1 MEIFAGTSRLTAAV
15 RQLGLRDSFGIDHV
29 VSDRLVAPIVQLDLS
44 IPENFSFLQD
54 IIREPGCIY
63 VHFAPPCG
71 TASRARFIKRR
82 GRHNPPV
89 LRTDDH
95 PNGLPHL
102 SPLHAAKV
110 AAANLLYDQTQVL
123 RRLCVE
129 HGVLFSIENPARSFM
144 WQTTHMAKF
153 LEEVAHYKTYFHHC
167 MYGSARR
174 KHTCFVHSIPTLCD
188 LAALCDNS
196 HVHEAWGYSSTGWA
210 TAEETAYPWPVC
222 RKVAA
227 LVPLHI
233 QTFGVTCPTPT
244 FATHTSQLDAIRQ
257 QTLTQVSKGLPW
269 VSEFKEII
277 QVNADTPVPANA
289 RALSTPAVGHIA
301 SAKKKTLGVYRT
313 PEEFIHSALEAKH
326 PGHQSDDLPEP
337 MKEAL
342 QFCAAHTDEFVG
354 NSRSESLRA
363 MIAKAQQLG
372 PSEQGLKAD
381 SQNVADLF

>member
-1 MEIFAGTSRLTAAV
+1 MAL
-15 RQLGLRDSFGIDHV
+15 
-29 VSDRLVAPIVQLDLS
+29 IVQLDLS
-44 IPENFSFLQD
+44 IPDNFSFLQD
-54 IIREPGCIY
+54 IIHEPGCIY

-82 GRHNPPV
+82 GRYNPSV

-123 RRLCVE
+123 CRLCVE
-129 HGVLFSIENPARSFM
+129 HGVLFSIESPARSFM

-153 LEEVAHYKTYFHHC
+153 LEEVAHYKTSFHHC

-174 KHTCFVHSIPTLCD
+174 KHTCFVHNISTLCD

-210 TAEETAYPWPVC
+210 TAEETAYPWPLC

-227 LVPLHI
+227 LVALHI

-244 FATHTSQLDAIRQ
+244 FATQLLLPARPNWTPDLDTSFQ
-257 QTLTQVSKGLPW
+257 G
-269 VSEFKEII
+269 
-277 QVNADTPVPANA
+277 PA
-289 RALSTPAVGHIA
+289 
-301 SAKKKTLGVYRT
+301 LGKR
-313 PEEFIHSALEAKH
+313 I
-326 PGHQSDDLPEP
+326 
-337 MKEAL
+337 
-342 QFCAAHTDEFVG
+342 
-354 NSRSESLRA
+354 
-363 MIAKAQQLG
+363 
-372 PSEQGLKAD
+372 
-381 SQNVADLF
+381 